1 MLALDVVAVDPVLLR
16 RLYMLFATEVA
27 TRRVQVLG
35 MPPHPV
41 EEWPTQQARTC

>member
-1 MLALDVVAVDPVLLR
+1 VLALEVVAVDTVLLR

-35 MPPHPV
+35 VPPHPV
-41 EEWPTQQARTC
+41 GERLTQQVRTC